1 MRTKSFF
8 AAVVCAV
15 AVPGLGA
22 SAAFAGE
29 VIGPPGTP
37 GVAGSGQPD
46 LSTAAPF
53 NSQSIC
59 SFNGLNDFVQ
69 GQGQLTYI
77 VQTPHNQGVPGQP
90 GADAAGSGTPGSPTC
105 GPGSNPENP

>member
-1 MRTKSFF
+1 MRKKLATTACVALF
-8 AAVVCAV
+8 A
-15 AVPGLGA
+15 GLSA
-22 SAAFAGE
+22 SPALAGE

-37 GVAGSGQPD
+37 GVPYSAQPD

-59 SFNGLNDFVQ
+59 SYNGLNDMVP

-77 VQTPHNQGVPGQP
+77 VQTPHNQGVPGQA
-90 GADAAGSGTPGSPTC
+90 GADAAGTGTPGSPTC
-105 GPGSNPENP
+105 GGGSNFRTSP

>member
-1 MRTKSFF
+1 MRKKF
-8 AAVVCAV
+8 AAAFGAALV
-15 AVPGLGA
+15 AGLSAGVA
-22 SAAFAGE
+22 SAGE

-53 NSQSIC
+53 NSNSIC
-59 SFNGLNDFVQ
+59 SYNGLNDFQQ
-69 GQGQLTYI
+69 GQGQLTFI

-105 GPGSNPENP
+105 GGGSNFRNP